1 MRTEG
6 IRHERSGLYCQDDV
20 LHDTEEDFRHHE
32 RPAADHAVADALW
45 NQKVGVLVC
54 GDIQGEGIFDGS

>member
-32 RPAADHAVADALW
+32 RPAADHAVADAL
-45 NQKVGVLVC
+45 
-54 GDIQGEGIFDGS
+54 